1 MPPRSTT
8 SGNIQGSRDRRLQA
22 FLARAADALR
32 IREVDDQAAAEAI
45 GKIYKAL
52 ETPHP
57 PGSGAARQLPVCDYL
72 TETLATARARSEP
85 LARIADS
92 FSALV
97 PLLFW
102 APRSATGPFASDNWL
117 DGHANA
123 TIVGPNGIKSRNDLH
138 IGVSLLAPQVRYP
151 DHRHAPEEVYLV
163 LSPGRFQH
171 GSSSWFEPGIGGTLY
186 NEPNI
191 KHAMASGDAPLLAIW
206 FLWMGRSA
214 SELPGISE
222 DERNER

>member
-1 MPPRSTT
+1 MANDPSKTGDSRTNRDPR
-8 SGNIQGSRDRRLQA
+8 LEA
-22 FLARAADALR
+22 FLSTVAQVLRTHALGK
-32 IREVDDQAAAEAI
+32 EAAAVMARI
-45 GKIYKAL
+45 HQAL
-52 ETPHP
+52 ETPGP
-57 PGSGAARQLPVCDYL
+57 PGRHAPRRLPVCEHL
-72 TETLATARARSEP
+72 SEALAAARAHSEP

-102 APRSATGPFASDNWL
+102 APRTAGGPFASSNWPV
-117 DGHANA
+117 GHANA
-123 TIVGPNGIKSRNDLH
+123 TIVGPDGLESRQDLH
-138 IGVSLLAPQVRYP
+138 IGVSLLAPHVRYP

-191 KHAMASGDAPLLAIW
+191 KHAMASDESPLLAIW
-206 FLWMGRSA
+206 FLWPETKLASGRRT
-214 SELPGISE
+214 EL
-222 DERNER
+222 D

>member
-1 MPPRSTT
+1 MPNRPTT
-8 SGNIQGSRDRRLQA
+8 PSSISGSRDPRVQA
-22 FLARAADALR
+22 FLTSVADALGVCIVNDR
-32 IREVDDQAAAEAI
+32 AAEAI
-45 GKIYKAL
+45 GKIYEAL

-57 PGSGAARQLPVCDYL
+57 PGDRQARQLPVCDYL
-72 TETLATARARSEP
+72 SQTLATARAHSEP

-92 FSALV
+92 FSALA

-102 APRSATGPFASDNWL
+102 APALQVDLLQATTGWKVMRTRQSSDPTASRAAMISTL
-117 DGHANA
+117 AYHF
-123 TIVGPNGIKSRNDLH
+123 
-138 IGVSLLAPQVRYP
+138 LAPQVRYP

-171 GSSSWFEPGIGGTLY
+171 GSSSWFEPELGGTLY

-206 FLWMGRSA
+206 CLWTG
-214 SELPGISE
+214 
-222 DERNER
+222 

>member
-1 MPPRSTT
+1 MPNRPTT
-8 SGNIQGSRDRRLQA
+8 PSSISGSRDPRVQA
-22 FLARAADALR
+22 FLTSVADALGVCIVNDR
-32 IREVDDQAAAEAI
+32 AAEAI
-45 GKIYKAL
+45 GKIYEAL

-57 PGSGAARQLPVCDYL
+57 PGDRQARQLPVCDYL
-72 TETLATARARSEP
+72 SQTLATARAHSEP

-92 FSALV
+92 FSALA

-102 APRSATGPFASDNWL
+102 APRAASGPFASDNWL
-117 DGHANA
+117 EGHANA
-123 TIVGPNGIKSRNDLH
+123 TIVGPNGLESRNDLH

-171 GSSSWFEPGIGGTLY
+171 GSSSWFEPELGGTLY

-206 FLWMGRSA
+206 CLWTG
-214 SELPGISE
+214 
-222 DERNER
+222 